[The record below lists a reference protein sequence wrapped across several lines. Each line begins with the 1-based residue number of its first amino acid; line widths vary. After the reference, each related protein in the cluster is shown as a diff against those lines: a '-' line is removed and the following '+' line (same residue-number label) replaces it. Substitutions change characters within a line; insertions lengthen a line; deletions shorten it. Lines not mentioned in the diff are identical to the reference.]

1 MITKEIVTTFNEK
14 LAHWIEKN
22 GADFRTKLEST
33 FHPADAKFQ
42 ITLEFQ
48 DPEHY
53 DALEA
58 MKKMLLKRRRNGE
71 DLNEPPKE
79 KVARAKQDDKGSPI
93 VEKIRALLAEYD
105 TKVSAKVVQSVLDG
119 EPMPYQFKKA
129 LEEIIDDENI
139 VALCKR
145 KKVSLLV
152 AFLVIVGFTCKNKEV
167 NAEMTIAVRRIPAL
181 LEVNEEEEDVDDS
194 EEPIEEEEE
203 EEPEPAPAPKKKP
216 VPAAKPVPLEDPEEE
231 EEEDEA
237 DEQEEEEEEDPE
249 EEEEEEED
257 DGFENEEEEE
267 EDDD

>member
-1 MITKEIVTTFNEK
+1 MITKETVTSFNDK
-14 LAHWIEKN
+14 LALWIEKH
-22 GADFRTKLEST
+22 GADFRTKLETS

-42 ITLEFQ
+42 IVLEFQ

-53 DALEA
+53 DALES
-58 MKKMLLKRRRNGE
+58 MKKALLKRVRNGE

-79 KVARAKQDDKGSPI
+79 KAVRAKQDEKGSPI
-93 VEKIRALLAEYD
+93 VEKIRALLVEYD

-152 AFLVIVGFTCKNKEV
+152 AFLVIVGFACKNKEV
-167 NAEMTIAVRRIPAL
+167 NAEMTIAVRRIPDL
-181 LEVNEEEEDVDDS
+181 LEVGNEEEEEDPEQDEEEEEEEEVDVDDS
-194 EEPIEEEEE
+194 EEPIEDAPKSSSNSKSKTKPAP
-203 EEPEPAPAPKKKP
+203 EPEP
-216 VPAAKPVPLEDPEEE
+216 
-231 EEEDEA
+231 
-237 DEQEEEEEEDPE
+237 

-257 DGFENEEEEE
+257 DEPEPELEEDEEEE
-267 EDDD
+267 EDEDN